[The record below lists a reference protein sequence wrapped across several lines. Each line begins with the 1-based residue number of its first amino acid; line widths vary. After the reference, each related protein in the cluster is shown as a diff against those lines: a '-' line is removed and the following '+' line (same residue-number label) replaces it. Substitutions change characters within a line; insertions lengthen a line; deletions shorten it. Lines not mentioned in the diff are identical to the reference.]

1 MVIKE
6 ISPGQKA
13 PCGNEGALIFVG
25 DGENLV
31 MIDAAERQSDQE
43 EVVDIYQDNM
53 GTLVEVEK
61 SLWYAATIIIP
72 PRQYHIVDTG
82 QVDDQE
88 QPVLEKEPL
97 PLDMD
102 AVTVVLWPLNK
113 PLNNEGGEN

>member
-43 EVVDIYQDNM
+43 EVIDIYQDDM
-53 GTLVEVEK
+53 GTLVEGERN
-61 SLWYAATIIIP
+61 LWYAATIVIP
-72 PRQYHIVDTG
+72 PRQYQMVDSG
-82 QVDDQE
+82 QVDE
-88 QPVLEKEPL
+88 QGQPALVRESLPV
-97 PLDMD
+97 DMD
-102 AVTVVLWPLNK
+102 AVAVVLWPLNK
-113 PLNNEGGEN
+113 PLNEGGEI

>member
-6 ISPGQKA
+6 TSVGLKA
-13 PCGNEGALIFVG
+13 PYRIEGALIFVG
-25 DGENLV
+25 AGKNTV
-31 MIDAAERQSDQE
+31 IINVQERQSDKE
-43 EVVDIYQDNM
+43 EVIDIYQDNM
-53 GTLVEVEK
+53 GTLVEGEK

-72 PRQYHIVDTG
+72 PRQYHMVDTG

-88 QPVLEKEPL
+88 QPVFEKEQL

-113 PLNNEGGEN
+113 PLNNEGGEE

>member
-6 ISPGQKA
+6 ISPGQKV

-43 EVVDIYQDNM
+43 EVIDIYQDDM
-53 GTLVEVEK
+53 GTLVEGEK
-61 SLWYAATIIIP
+61 NLWYAATIVIP
-72 PRQYHIVDTG
+72 PRQYHMVDTG
-82 QVDDQE
+82 QVGDQD
-88 QPVLEKEPL
+88 QPVFERESL
-97 PLDMD
+97 PVDMD

-113 PLNNEGGEN
+113 LLNEGGEN